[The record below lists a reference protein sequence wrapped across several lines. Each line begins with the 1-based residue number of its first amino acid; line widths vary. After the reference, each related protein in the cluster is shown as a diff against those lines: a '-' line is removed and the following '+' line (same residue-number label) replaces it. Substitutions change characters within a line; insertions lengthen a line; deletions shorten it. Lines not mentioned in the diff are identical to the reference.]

1 MRGGEESS
9 LPIEF
14 HSIKLGGPAH
24 GIVTKMVHKNS
35 VRGGG
40 SLEVKGLGNK
50 GLGRIGLFGI

>member
-14 HSIKLGGPAH
+14 HSIQLGGPAH

-35 VRGGG
+35 ARGGR
-40 SLEVKGLGNK
+40 SLEVKGLGDK

>member
-35 VRGGG
+35 VRSGG
-40 SLEVKGLGNK
+40 SLGGEGS
-50 GLGRIGLFGI
+50 RE